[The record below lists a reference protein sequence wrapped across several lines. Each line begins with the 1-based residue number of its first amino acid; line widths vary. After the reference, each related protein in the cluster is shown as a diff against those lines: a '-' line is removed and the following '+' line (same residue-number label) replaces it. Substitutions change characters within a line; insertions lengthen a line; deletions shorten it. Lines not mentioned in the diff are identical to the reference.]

1 MERTEVSK
9 KIVEYVDN
17 QVGFEGN
24 LSDEQKEQQK
34 VVADLGGDSLDQLE
48 IIMEVEKEFSIT
60 VTDEEGD
67 KLFSTDPTI
76 GEIIDFTM
84 KKISEK
90 SK

>member
-17 QVGFEGN
+17 VIGFEGN

-48 IIMEVEKEFSIT
+48 IIMEVEKEFSVTI
-60 VTDEEGD
+60 TDEEGD

-90 SK
+90 SR

>member
-1 MERTEVSK
+1 MERVEVSK
-9 KIVEYVDN
+9 KIVEFVEN
-17 QVGFEGN
+17 HIGFDGD
-24 LSDEQKEQQK
+24 LSDEQKEKKK
-34 VVADLGGDSLDQLE
+34 VIEDLGGDSLDQLE

-90 SK
+90 SR

>member
-17 QVGFEGN
+17 QIGFEGN
-24 LSDEQKEQQK
+24 FSDEQKEQQK

-48 IIMEVEKEFSIT
+48 IIMEVEKEFSVT

-90 SK
+90 SR

>member
-17 QVGFEGN
+17 LVGFEGN

-34 VVADLGGDSLDQLE
+34 VIADLGGDSLDQLE

-84 KKISEK
+84 KKISEQPK
-90 SK
+90 

>member
-17 QVGFEGN
+17 QIGFEGN

-48 IIMEVEKEFSIT
+48 IIMEVEKEFSVT

-90 SK
+90 SR

>member
-17 QVGFEGN
+17 LVGFEGN

-34 VVADLGGDSLDQLE
+34 VIADLGGDSLDQLE

-90 SK
+90 SI